1 MILHGLQVP
10 PLPHPLTCLV
20 GRERDVADVITL
32 LTQDRVRLIT
42 LTGVGGVGKSRV
54 ALEVAHEIGSF
65 FSDRV
70 FLIDF
75 ASVGDPTLLAPT
87 IAIAVGLAPPTDGS
101 SLIRLKRLIGEQRA
115 LIVVDNVDRVA
126 ASASPLTELL
136 AACPHLAILATSR
149 SRLRLHG
156 EVVRQILPLPVPQ
169 PGDGATVE
177 NASALPAVRMFVE
190 RGREV
195 DHRFALTA
203 ENVTD
208 VADIVRRL
216 DGLPL
221 AIELAAARLDLLSPV
236 ALLARLQQRLP
247 LLTGGAQDQ
256 PSRLRTMH
264 DAIAWS
270 YDLLE
275 LDERGVFERL
285 ALFADSIPLAGAV
298 AICGDGDELAVLAL
312 LASLADKSLL
322 IRDPAGTG
330 EPWFRML
337 PTIREFALGQLR
349 RNGAED
355 EAMRRLASWCLD
367 VAEAAAAMRE
377 KTSGTPQLIAQL
389 DLELDTFRDVLAWM
403 EQQDRAEDFLR
414 LAAALGWF
422 WLHRSYRSEG
432 RRWLDSAIA
441 QGIEAEIRTVVLARA
456 FDGAGVLAF
465 AQGDYERASGLISNE
480 LALSRELGDRWG
492 IAGALNLLGA
502 LDRAREDFAAADA
515 HFAEALAGFQELG
528 DPGWIALATLNL
540 GTVAYWRHDPDRANA
555 LMQEALAHY
564 QGLDDAYGMAIT
576 LSDLGRTA
584 ADFGDVFD
592 AARHFRESLEQW
604 LRIGTKEGLIDWLTR
619 VATLASH
626 RGDADLAIRLFSA
639 AETLR
644 MRIGY
649 AFDHPERTRQRHAL
663 EAARLA
669 LGEER
674 SADAWASGRALD
686 FDAALAEAT
695 AFLVACAAV
704 SSRPA
709 AGKLGAPAGL
719 TPREMD
725 VLRLLVEGQS
735 DRKIGDQLFISHRTV
750 MRHVENILGK
760 LQVESRTAAAMLAV
774 REGFI

>member
-1 MILHGLQVP
+1 
-10 PLPHPLTCLV
+10 V
-20 GRERDVADVITL
+20 GRERDVADVITS
-32 LTQDRVRLIT
+32 LTQDGVRLIT
-42 LTGVGGVGKSRV
+42 LSGVGGVGKSRV
-54 ALEVAHEIGSF
+54 AIEVAHEIGAF
-65 FSDRV
+65 FLDQV
-70 FLIDF
+70 ILIDF
-75 ASVGDPTLLAPT
+75 ASVGDPALLAPT
-87 IAIAVGLAPPTDGS
+87 IAVAVGLPPPTDGS
-101 SLIRLKRLIGEQRA
+101 SLSRLKLLIGEQRA
-115 LIVVDNVDRVA
+115 LLVVDNVDRVA
-126 ASASPLTELL
+126 ANASPLTDLL
-136 AACPHLAILATSR
+136 GACPQLAMLATSR

-156 EVVRQILPLPVPQ
+156 EVVRQILPLHVPQ
-169 PGDGATVE
+169 SGDGITVE
-177 NASALPAVRMFVE
+177 SANAVPAVRMFIE

-195 DHRFALTA
+195 DHRFVLTA
-203 ENVTD
+203 ENVSD
-208 VADIVRRL
+208 VCDIVRRL

-221 AIELAAARLDLLSPV
+221 AIELAAARLDLLSPA

-247 LLTGGAQDQ
+247 LLTGGAHDL
-256 PSRLRTMH
+256 PGRLRTMH

-275 LDERGVFERL
+275 RDEREVFERL

-312 LASLADKSLL
+312 LVSLADKSLL
-322 IRDPAGTG
+322 IRDPVAAG
-330 EPWFRML
+330 EPRFRML

-349 RNGAED
+349 RNSAED
-355 EAMRRLASWCLD
+355 EAMGRMASWCLE
-367 VAEAAAAMRE
+367 VAEAAAATRE

-389 DLELDTFRDVLAWM
+389 DLELDTFRDVLTWL
-403 EQQDRAEDFLR
+403 ERQGRAEEFLR

-441 QGIEAEIRTVVLARA
+441 QGTQAEIRTIVLARA

-465 AQGDYERASGLISNE
+465 AQGDYDRASALINDE
-480 LALSRELGDRWG
+480 LELSRELGDGWG

-515 HFAEALAGFQELG
+515 HFAEALARFQDLG

-540 GTVAYWRHDPDRANA
+540 GTVAYWRHDADRANA
-555 LMQEALAHY
+555 LMREALARY
-564 QGLDDAYGMAIT
+564 QELDDAYGMAIT
-576 LSDLGRTA
+576 LSDLGRTL
-584 ADFGDVFD
+584 ADYGDVVD

-626 RGDADLAIRLFSA
+626 RGDAELAIRLFSA
-639 AETLR
+639 AESLR
-644 MRIGY
+644 IPIGY
-649 AFDHPERTRQRHAL
+649 TFDRPERERQRHAL

-674 SADAWASGRALD
+674 SAHAWASGRALD

-695 AFLVACAAV
+695 GFLVACAAV
-704 SSRPA
+704 STSPA
-709 AGKLGAPAGL
+709 AGTHDAPAGL

-760 LQVESRTAAAMLAV
+760 LEVESRTAAAMLAV
-774 REGFI
+774 RQGFI

>member
-1 MILHGLQVP
+1 MTLHGLQVP
-10 PLPHPLTCLV
+10 PLPHPLTALV
-20 GRERDVADVITL
+20 GREHDVRGVMAL
-32 LTQDRVRLIT
+32 LTQDGARLIT
-42 LTGVGGVGKSRV
+42 LTGAGGVGKSRV
-54 ALEVAHEIGSF
+54 ALEVGHETGAF

-75 ASVGDPTLLAPT
+75 ASVGDSTLLAPT
-87 IAIAVGLAPPTDGS
+87 IAVAVGLPPPTDGS
-101 SLIRLKRLIGEQRA
+101 SLTRLKLLIGEQRA
-115 LIVVDNVDRVA
+115 LIVLDNVDRVA
-126 ASASPLTELL
+126 ANASPLTELL
-136 AACPHLAILATSR
+136 GACPQLAMLVTSR

-156 EVVRQILPLPVPQ
+156 EVVRQILPLPAPQ
-169 PGDGATVE
+169 SGDGITVE
-177 NASALPAVRMFVE
+177 TADAVPAIRLFVE

-195 DHRFALTA
+195 DHRLVLSA
-203 ENVTD
+203 ENVSD
-208 VADIVRRL
+208 ISAIVRRL

-221 AIELAAARLDLLSPV
+221 AIELAAARLDLLSPA
-236 ALLARLQQRLP
+236 ALLTRLQQRLP
-247 LLTGGAQDQ
+247 LLTGGAHDL
-256 PSRLRTMH
+256 PNRLRTMH

-275 LDERGVFERL
+275 RDEREVFERL

-298 AICGDGDELAVLAL
+298 AICGDGDELAVFAL

-322 IRDPAGTG
+322 MRDSAATG
-330 EPWFRML
+330 EPRFRML

-349 RNGAED
+349 RNSAED

-389 DLELDTFRDVLAWM
+389 DLELDTFRDVLAWL
-403 EQQDRAEDFLR
+403 ERQDQAEDFLR

-432 RRWLDSAIA
+432 RRWLKSAIL
-441 QGIEAEIRTVVLARA
+441 QGTQAGIHSIVLARA

-465 AQGDYERASGLISNE
+465 AHGDYDRASALINNE

-502 LDRAREDFAAADA
+502 LDRAREDFAAAGT
-515 HFAEALAGFQELG
+515 HFAEALARFQELG

-540 GTVAYWRHDPDRANA
+540 ATVAYWQRDPDRGNT
-555 LMQEALAHY
+555 LMQEALARY
-564 QGLDDAYGMAIT
+564 RDLDDAYGMAIT
-576 LSDLGRTA
+576 LSDLGRTL
-584 ADFGDVFD
+584 ADNGDVVD
-592 AARHFRESLEQW
+592 AAGYFRESLEQW

-619 VATLASH
+619 VATLASQ
-626 RGDADLAIRLFSA
+626 REDTELAIRLFSA
-639 AETLR
+639 AESLR
-644 MRIGY
+644 ILIGY
-649 AFDHPERTRQRHAL
+649 AFDRPERERQRHAL
-663 EAARLA
+663 ESARLA

-674 SADAWASGRALD
+674 SAGAWASGRVLD

-695 AFLVACAAV
+695 GFLVACAAV
-704 SSRPA
+704 ATSPS
-709 AGKLGAPAGL
+709 GSYDAPAGL

-735 DRKIGDQLFISHRTV
+735 DRKIGDHLFISHRTV

-760 LQVESRTAAAMLAV
+760 LEVESRTAAAMLAV
-774 REGFI
+774 RQGFI